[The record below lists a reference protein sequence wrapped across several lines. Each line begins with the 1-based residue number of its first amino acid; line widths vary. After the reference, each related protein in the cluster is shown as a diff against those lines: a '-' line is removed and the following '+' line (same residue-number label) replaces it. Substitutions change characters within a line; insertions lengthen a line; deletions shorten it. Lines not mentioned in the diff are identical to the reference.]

1 MLLNGVATVEVSRWH
16 YDRKTTP
23 GMKVV
28 NIYNN
33 DPVRITP
40 KRIYWREKV
49 FDRETGDCV
58 SAYYPGQRYQ
68 FKITAHQLN
77 ADTRPKAEPGTI
89 TTASGESASCCG
101 PKPVFAHVDE
111 SGPFDTER
119 YRK

>member
-16 YDRKTTP
+16 REARAVKI
-23 GMKVV
+23 V
-28 NIYNN
+28 NIYHN

-49 FDRETGDCV
+49 FDRETGKCV
-58 SAYYPGQRYQ
+58 SAYYIGQRYQ
-68 FKITAHQLN
+68 FKITAHKLN

-89 TTASGESASCCG
+89 TTASGDRASG
-101 PKPVFAHVDE
+101 RGIMPTFAHVDE
-111 SGPFDTER
+111 SPFNPKR